1 VHPYAAH
8 EVAESEITT
17 SLEATPYQT
26 QVRINILHAAASRP
40 AIGFLHRHKTK
51 DDKSTKQLQ
60 PLFRTSQ
67 KFNSVQFSYMH
78 TEKLQQDKFICLTYM
93 KGYQLVS
100 RPSLGPHRR
109 CMRVWLRCRRTQ
121 QLFVNYSVHRE
132 YLSLGRNGFYINY
145 AVRRDYSSP
154 GRMCS
159 TSTTP

>member
-26 QVRINILHAAASRP
+26 QVHINVLHAATSRP

-51 DDKSTKQLQ
+51 DNKSTKQLR

-78 TEKLQQDKFICLTYM
+78 TENLPQDKFICLTYM

-109 CMRVWLRCRRTQ
+109 CTRVWLRCRRTQ
-121 QLFVNYSVHRE
+121 RLFVNYSVRRE

-145 AVRRDYSSP
+145 AVCCDY
-154 GRMCS
+154 
-159 TSTTP
+159 